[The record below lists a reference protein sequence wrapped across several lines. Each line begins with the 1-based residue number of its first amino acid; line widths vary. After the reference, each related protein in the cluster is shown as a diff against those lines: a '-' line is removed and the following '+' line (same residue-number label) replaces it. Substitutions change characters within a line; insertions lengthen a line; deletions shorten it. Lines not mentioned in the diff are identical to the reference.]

1 MQQQFLTPAGIA
13 ALSACGLALLA
24 LLLVAM
30 VWRTV
35 RRLRVAQ
42 TVVLGEHGER
52 DLVAHAE
59 RLEGGFRDL
68 QEWVEEVMQ
77 GLGARMAVAEKR
89 LDGAVAYAAVVRY
102 DAYGELSGRQSSSI
116 ALLDSHR
123 SGVVISSILHRDQ
136 ARIYAKH
143 VHEGQGEYE
152 LSPEEA
158 EAIETA
164 LSGGGVSH
172 AA

>member
-1 MQQQFLTPAGIA
+1 MAISGSLTALAAGLISLT
-13 ALSACGLALLA
+13 ALHGQNIPGGPEHRLWNPDLAGGALLDLGVYPISFA
-24 LLLVAM
+24 HA
-30 VWRTV
+30 
-35 RRLRVAQ
+35 
-42 TVVLGEHGER
+42 VLGVP
-52 DLVAHAE
+52 D
-59 RLEGGFRDL
+59 
-68 QEWVEEVMQ
+68 EVH
-77 GLGARMAVAEKR
+77 
-89 LDGAVAYAAVVRY
+89 
-102 DAYGELSGRQSSSI
+102 AYGELSGRQSSSI

-158 EAIETA
+158 EAIEAA
-164 LSGGGVSH
+164 LAGGGVSH

>member
-1 MQQQFLTPAGIA
+1 MQDLLAPVGIA
-13 ALSACGLALLA
+13 ALAACALAVLGLVIVGVL
-24 LLLVAM
+24 
-30 VWRTV
+30 WTRV
-35 RRLRVAQ
+35 RRLRAAQ
-42 TVVLGEHGER
+42 TTVLGEHGTR

-59 RLEGGFRDL
+59 RLESGFRDL
-68 QEWVEEVMQ
+68 QEWVDEVMQ
-77 GLGARMAVAEKR
+77 RLDGRIGVAERR
-89 LDGAVAYAAVVRY
+89 LDGAVAYSAVVRY

-158 EAIETA
+158 EAIEAA
-164 LSGGGVSH
+164 LSGGSVSH

>member
-1 MQQQFLTPAGIA
+1 M
-13 ALSACGLALLA
+13 
-24 LLLVAM
+24 
-30 VWRTV
+30 
-35 RRLRVAQ
+35 
-42 TVVLGEHGER
+42 
-52 DLVAHAE
+52 AHAQ

-68 QEWVEEVMQ
+68 QEWAEEVMH
-77 GLGARMAVAEKR
+77 GLGARITVAEKR

-143 VHEGQGEYE
+143 VHEGQGEYGF
-152 LSPEEA
+152 SPGENPNQ
-158 EAIETA
+158 AIEAA